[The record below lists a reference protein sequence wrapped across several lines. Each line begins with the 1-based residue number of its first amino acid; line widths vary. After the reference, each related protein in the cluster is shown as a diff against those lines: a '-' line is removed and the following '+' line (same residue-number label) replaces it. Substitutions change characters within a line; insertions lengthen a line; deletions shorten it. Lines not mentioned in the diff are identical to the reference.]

1 MVYAIIII
9 YLFIVAIIIYDVIKY
24 RKNKVLEEMRNGEI
38 ETVKIKWKIISTR
51 WYAISRAQ
59 NFRWFFKARWENKEK
74 RVFRSQ
80 DYPYY
85 LSFPVKEWDSVD
97 IYLNEKNPKY
107 YYVDDD
113 FIVNKFGLADDV
125 YKMGFMRVVTIF
137 LLLVLLIVDIVMF
150 IVWIWMFQGGDLMQG
165 GIFVWIWILVFIWM
179 ISLFQGMLR
188 KKKHLKKT
196 K

>member
-1 MVYAIIII
+1 
-9 YLFIVAIIIYDVIKY
+9 
-24 RKNKVLEEMRNGEI
+24 MR
-38 ETVKIKWKIISTR
+38 
-51 WYAISRAQ
+51 
-59 NFRWFFKARWENKEK
+59 FC
-74 RVFRSQ
+74 
-80 DYPYY
+80 
-85 LSFPVKEWDSVD
+85 

-188 KKKHLKKT
+188 KNKHLKKT